1 MNGGVSV
8 VAAFR
13 SLKVALV
20 LMLLPFLF
28 LALSVPILVT
38 PLTKYLLQQKMQEI
52 DSYLERR
59 ASALDRTIMAQLA
72 GLKFDCSEQDMQL
85 LRAPQYYSRYI
96 RLIGIK
102 NALNISCSSVGLA
115 VDNKYIQSPAS
126 DGFTLLNTPLYAGTE
141 SEFLVHYQQQ
151 GNVVFWVLDSSWSR
165 ELLETPCSDC
175 FYLSFDYTGTRL
187 DTLQRGNPAIPNEDA
202 SLLIQQDF
210 IHQSQ
215 PLVASVQ
222 QLWGGQALRN
232 HAHGLLWWWGCV
244 ISLALGTVL
253 AAGYLYFRRYRNTL
267 RGLIEQGIKDGGF
280 IPYYQPVVDSRSQR
294 IVGYEVLVRWQKG
307 SELIPPDQ
315 FIPVAESEG
324 LIVEITMQLLRR
336 VLDDLERLDTAHWVS
351 INLVAE
357 HVETDCLVRWLQAR
371 NWPWP
376 DRIKFELTERT
387 PIKSLHHADR
397 HISSLI
403 KRGYQFKIDDFGTGY
418 GGFVYLQQLS
428 IEGIKIDKMFIDT
441 IGTNDVKSSVLDSII
456 SSAHQT
462 NMTVIAEGVET
473 PAQITYLAQRQVFLI
488 QGYVFY
494 RPMPISGILMLR
506 ERGAF

>member
-1 MNGGVSV
+1 MNGEVSV

-20 LMLLPFLF
+20 LMLLPLLLF
-28 LALSVPILVT
+28 MLIVSALVT
-38 PLTKYLLQQKMQEI
+38 PLSKYLLQQKMQEI
-52 DSYLERR
+52 NSYLEHR
-59 ASALDRTIMAQLA
+59 ANTLDRTIMEQLA
-72 GLKFDCSEQDMQL
+72 GLAFDCGEQDLRL
-85 LRAPQYYSRYI
+85 LRDPQYYSRYV
-96 RLIGIK
+96 RLIGMK
-102 NALNISCSSVGLA
+102 NALNVSCSSIGLP
-115 VDNKYIQSPAS
+115 VDNKYMQSPVA
-126 DGFTLLNTPLYAGTE
+126 DGFTLLNTPRYVGTE
-141 SEFLVHYQQQ
+141 SELLVYHQQQ

-165 ELLETPCSDC
+165 ELLEASCSGC
-175 FYLSFDYTGTRL
+175 FYLSFDYSGVGL
-187 DTLQRGNPAIPNEDA
+187 DNLQRGNPAIPNEDTA
-202 SLLIQQDF
+202 LLIQQDF
-210 IHQSQ
+210 VHQSQ
-215 PLVASVQ
+215 PPITSLQ

-232 HAHGLLWWWGCV
+232 HAHGLLWRWGGM

-267 RGLIEQGIKDGGF
+267 RGLIEQGLKDGGF

-307 SELIPPDQ
+307 GELIPPAQ

-324 LIVEITMQLLRR
+324 LVVEITMQLLHR
-336 VLDDLERLDTAHWVS
+336 VLDDLDRLDPAHWVS

-357 HVETDCLVRWLQAR
+357 HVETDCLVRWLQAQ

-376 DRIKFELTERT
+376 ERIKFELTERT
-387 PIKSLHHADR
+387 PIRSLHHAEK
-397 HISSLI
+397 HIRSLI
-403 KRGYQFKIDDFGTGY
+403 ERGYQFKIDDFGTGY

-441 IGTNDVKSSVLDSII
+441 IGTSDAKRSVLDSII
-456 SSAHQT
+456 VSAHQT

-473 PAQITYLAQRQVFLI
+473 QAQVAYLAQRQVFLI

-494 RPMPISGILMLR
+494 RPMPISRVLMLR
-506 ERGAF
+506 ESRAP